1 MLARMSMWILKIF
14 GWKIQTNF
22 PDVDKY
28 IIIAAPHTSN
38 WDFVIGI
45 LAIKAIKLDI
55 RWIGKHTI
63 FRWPFGGFFRA
74 LGGTPVDRNQSLNF
88 IQLVI
93 DRFEQSE
100 KLIIAMAPEG
110 TRSKTDHW
118 KTGFYHIARGA
129 GVPITLGYLDFKNK
143 QVGVDGAFYA
153 SDDIENDFKQLR
165 HFYKDKTGKNP
176 EQTSTIQANKK

>member
-1 MLARMSMWILKIF
+1 MWILKIF

-45 LAIKAIKLDI
+45 LAIKATKLDV

-63 FRWPFGGFFRA
+63 FRWPFGGFFRS
-74 LGGTPVDRNQSLNF
+74 LGGTPVDRSQSLNF

-93 DRFEQSE
+93 ERFEQSE
-100 KLIIAMAPEG
+100 KLIIALAPEG
-110 TRSKTDHW
+110 TRSKTD
-118 KTGFYHIARGA
+118 AR
-129 GVPITLGYLDFKNK
+129 
-143 QVGVDGAFYA
+143 
-153 SDDIENDFKQLR
+153 
-165 HFYKDKTGKNP
+165 
-176 EQTSTIQANKK
+176 